1 MLPPMHST
9 QIVPIFTTDRMAATR
24 RFWIEQLGCAVSF
37 DHPAYLGVRVGAAE
51 APELGFMLPDHE
63 APEPFAGAGAWL
75 SLRVADADAEC
86 ARLRRSG
93 VPIRDEP
100 ADMPWGS
107 RRFTVV
113 DPNGIVVAIQHPIP
127 MTPEFAAHSK

>member
-1 MLPPMHST
+1 MLPRMNST
-9 QIVPIFTTDRMAATR
+9 QIVPIFATNRMAATR
-24 RFWIEQLGCAVSF
+24 HFWIDQLGCQLSF
-37 DHPAYLGVRVGAAE
+37 DHPAYLGVRTGAAG
-51 APELGFMLPDHE
+51 APELGFMLPDAD

-75 SLRVADADAEC
+75 QLRVADADAEC
-86 ARLRRSG
+86 ARLRRAG
-93 VPIRDEP
+93 LTIRDQL

-113 DPNGIVVAIQHPIP
+113 DPNGIVVSIHHPIP